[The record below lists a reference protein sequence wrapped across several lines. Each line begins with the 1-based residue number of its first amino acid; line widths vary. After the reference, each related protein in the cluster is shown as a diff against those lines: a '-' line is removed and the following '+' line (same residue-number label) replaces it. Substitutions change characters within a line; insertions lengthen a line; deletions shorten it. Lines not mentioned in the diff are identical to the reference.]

1 MTKYAKTYAGALYD
15 LASEEHLED
24 EILKDLGLVCSCLRE
39 MPEYRKLLMT
49 PAVSKDERKS
59 LIAEAWQGNVNK
71 YTLNFLYMLCDGESV
86 SELLNCEEE
95 FRNRYNADKGIVEVL
110 VTSAVALSEQ
120 QRKNLKAA
128 VEKKIGKTALLKEKV
143 DPSLIGGLKIQV
155 AGREYDNTIA
165 YHLGSIAQLLK
176 N

>member
-1 MTKYAKTYAGALYD
+1 MTKYAKVYAGALYD

-24 EILKDLGLVCSCLRE
+24 RVLKDLGLVCSCLRE

-49 PAVSKDERKS
+49 PAISKDERKA
-59 LIAEAWQGNVNK
+59 LVKEAWQGNLHQ

-86 SELLNCEEE
+86 SELLGCEEE
-95 FRNRYNADKGIVEVL
+95 FRNRYNQDKGIVEVM
-110 VTSAVALSEQ
+110 VTSAVALSEE
-120 QRKNLKAA
+120 QRKKLTAA

-143 DPSLIGGLKIQV
+143 DPSVIGGLKLQV
-155 AGREYDNTIA
+155 AGKEYDNTIS
-165 YHLGSIAQLLK
+165 YHLGNIAQLLS

>member
-39 MPEYRKLLMT
+39 MPEYRRLLMT
-49 PAVSKDERKS
+49 PAVSKEERKN
-59 LIAEAWQGNVNK
+59 LIKEAWQGNIHQ
-71 YTLNFLYMLCDGESV
+71 YSLNFLYMLCDGEAV
-86 SELLNCEEE
+86 SELLDCETE
-95 FRNRYNADKGIVEVL
+95 FKDRYNTDKGIVEVL
-110 VTSAVALSEQ
+110 VTSAVPLSDEQ
-120 QRKNLKAA
+120 KKKLAAA
-128 VEKKIGKTALLKEKV
+128 VEKTIGKTAMLKEKV
-143 DPSLIGGLKIQV
+143 DPSLIGGLKLQV

>member
-24 EILKDLGLVCSCLRE
+24 RILEDLGRVCSCLRE

-59 LIAEAWQGNVNK
+59 LIKEAWQENLHQ
-71 YTLNFLYMLCDGESV
+71 YTLNFLCMLCDGDSV

-95 FRNRYNADKGIVEVL
+95 FKSRYNQEKGIVEVL

-120 QRKNLKAA
+120 QRKKLIAA

-143 DPSLIGGLKIQV
+143 DPSVIGGLKLQV
-155 AGREYDNTIA
+155 AGKEYDNTIS
-165 YHLGSIAQLLK
+165 YHLGNIAQLLS